1 MLRSVRRG
9 TPENRRQETRG
20 GRTRARSK
28 TEKTGIGLRR
38 EIKQG
43 LARCNAWE
51 VVEGRRGK
59 KRERHGE
66 QRIDKAA
73 VTRKA
78 NVPLGGRREEE
89 NETVQRECFGAKR
102 EERSTDTE

>member
-9 TPENRRQETRG
+9 TPTDRQQETRG
-20 GRTRARSK
+20 GGTRASSK

-59 KRERHGE
+59 KRGKHGDK
-66 QRIDKAA
+66 RIDKAA

-78 NVPLGGRREEE
+78 DVPLGDRREEE
-89 NETVQRECFGAKR
+89 NETVQRECFGRKR
-102 EERSTDTE
+102 EERTTDTE